1 MMINRVITNQTKT
14 MVLLMLVF
22 TAIIL
27 LFSGLVYFSIVNFSH
42 QRFYE
47 LLKIR
52 TTTIIQIEK
61 GKDDLDL
68 PENYILNGLN
78 DEELPME
85 RDYVFA
91 IPADSNFQKISSK
104 IHIPAYFFKNIVK
117 KGEANYNDKEFYY
130 IGQTFR
136 HDNKNYIAIASAK
149 NHYVIYYLGFLKRT
163 LITCI
168 VLSLFFSMI
177 FSFYLSKTLFRPI
190 LKITG
195 KVKEISSENL
205 HLRLES
211 QPDNKELNEL
221 VDTFNGMLN
230 RIETSFETQNHLI
243 GNVSHEL
250 RTPLTSI
257 MGEADVALSISRTN
271 EEYKETLGI
280 ILNEAEKLDKK
291 IKALLMIAQ
300 TGFDGKIQKMDQVR
314 IDQLL
319 WDVIE
324 TLRRID
330 SRNNIFLDISM
341 LPDNPKKLKVQ
352 GNEQLLHLAVTN
364 IIQNGCKYSNFQQVK
379 VSLGATDTD
388 VYIIVKDNG
397 IGIPEEEMNKIYDPF
412 FRASNTGNYEGY
424 GIGLPLA
431 RNIVRMHQGELI
443 VSSYENQGTT
453 VQLRFPNFYNAHPE
467 VRESI

>member
-1 MMINRVITNQTKT
+1 MFNKVITNQTKT

-22 TAIIL
+22 TVIIL

-52 TTTIIQIEK
+52 TATIVQIEK
-61 GKDDLDL
+61 SKDHLDL
-68 PENYILNGLN
+68 PENYVLSSLN

-85 RDYVFA
+85 KDYVFA
-91 IPADSNFQKISSK
+91 VPTDSNFKKISQEV
-104 IHIPAYFFKNIVK
+104 HIPSYFFKNIIK
-117 KGEANYNDKEFYY
+117 QGEANYNDKEFYY

-136 HDNKNYIAIASAK
+136 YDDKDYIAIASAK
-149 NHYVIYYLGFLKRT
+149 NHYVVYYLGFLKRT
-163 LITCI
+163 LLTCI

-221 VDTFNGMLN
+221 VDTFNDMLN

-257 MGEADVALSISRTN
+257 MGEADVALSINRSA
-271 EEYKETLGI
+271 EEYKETLEI
-280 ILNEAEKLDKK
+280 ILDEAEKLDKK

-300 TGFDGKIQKMDQVR
+300 TGFDGKKLPWEKIRLDE
-314 IDQLL
+314 LL
-319 WDVIE
+319 WSVKTTANQIYPHNKV
-324 TLRRID
+324 TLD
-330 SRNNIFLDISM
+330 FNN
-341 LPDNPKKLKVQ
+341 LPEEADHLSTL
-352 GNEQLLHLAVTN
+352 GNLPLLQLALSNVVLNA
-364 IIQNGCKYSNFQQVK
+364 CKYSNNQPVAVQLEATKK
-379 VSLGATDTD
+379 VLIITVTDQ
-388 VYIIVKDNG
+388 G
-397 IGIPEEEMNKIYDPF
+397 IGIPSAELGQVFVPF
-412 FRASNTGNYEGY
+412 FRASNTGNFEGH
-424 GIGLPLA
+424 GIGLPLTLNIIRLHKGSIDIQA
-431 RNIVRMHQGELI
+431 REQSGTIVKIYLPVI
-443 VSSYENQGTT
+443 
-453 VQLRFPNFYNAHPE
+453 A
-467 VRESI
+467 